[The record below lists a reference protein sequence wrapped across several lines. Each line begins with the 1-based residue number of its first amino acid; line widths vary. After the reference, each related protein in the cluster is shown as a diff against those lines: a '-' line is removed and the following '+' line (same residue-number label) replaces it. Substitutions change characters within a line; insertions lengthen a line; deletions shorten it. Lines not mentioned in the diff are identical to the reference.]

1 MLFDGDLVG
10 AFGGLSITQT
20 RRRSVD
26 TSFAGARL
34 VYFHLQQRLRQSL
47 AIGHHHPPRWR
58 PAGVAGAGLGYVEKD
73 QLLTSS
79 LKSSAV
85 RARSILRK
93 YSRHTGL

>member
-26 TSFAGARL
+26 TSFAGASL

-47 AIGHHHPPRWR
+47 AMEITIRLDG
-58 PAGVAGAGLGYVEKD
+58 GLQV
-73 QLLTSS
+73 SR
-79 LKSSAV
+79 V
-85 RARSILRK
+85 R
-93 YSRHTGL
+93 GLVTWKRISC